1 MSNKHKTSSEDLRRV
16 GGMSYLNPNAPEPWA
31 SFVEQIERVKPHLG
45 HLAKWI
51 ETMKHPKRILIV
63 DVPIQLDNG
72 TVAHYEGYR
81 VQHNNALGPYKG
93 GLRYHPTVDI
103 DSAREGSVRVD
114 PAPLLWTQ
122 EGWGPPGR

>member
-1 MSNKHKTSSEDLRRV
+1 MSKKQTTSAEDLRRV

-63 DVPIQLDNG
+63 DVPIIRDDQECRG
-72 TVAHYEGYR
+72 QPAFRWRQGW
-81 VQHNNALGPYKG
+81 
-93 GLRYHPTVDI
+93 HP
-103 DSAREGSVRVD
+103 S
-114 PAPLLWTQ
+114 
-122 EGWGPPGR
+122 